1 MHRVHDVI
9 QELYVLLLVV
19 FHDDMN
25 ELELVDRLNYVID
38 DVVFDV
44 HLMLNNLLYVMG
56 DQQMLLLVGKDH
68 LSQFDDRKII
78 NE

>member
-56 DQQMLLLVGKDH
+56 DQQMLLLVGIDH